1 MDSFSQFNLSDQ
13 IQSNLKEKGYS
24 QPTPIQEKVIPSVLE
39 KRDVVMQS
47 QTGSGKTAAFAL
59 PIVQNVMTEV
69 PAVQFVVLVPTRELA
84 FQVFGEFTELSK
96 DTGVKICA
104 IYGGSSMGAQI
115 QALRDGAQVVIGTP
129 GRVLD
134 HLKRRTM
141 SFSVVR
147 GVVLDEA
154 DKMLS
159 MGFFPDV
166 QLIFK
171 SLPKRR
177 QTVMSSATFP
187 YTVERL
193 IYQYMHD
200 PIRISMSIE
209 DMSPKEIAHLFCN
222 VESNRKEEILLAFL
236 EKEQPEASLIFCN
249 TKIDVKSVHLFL
261 TNAGIN
267 AEGMSSDLSQPQRE
281 RVLLKLRKGMVQHL
295 VCTDLAA
302 RGIDIPNLSHVFI
315 FSSSGDPETY
325 VHRTGRTGRAGKSGK
340 AISLIST
347 LDLASFKQ
355 SLRINQIEAQEIQR
369 PSEAEIVS
377 ARVEHDYRYLS
388 TIDFGK
394 DADVG
399 DEFTQLAEKLSS
411 EQVASMLPILL
422 ANFCRPELPAEIGG
436 YEPPPK
442 LEHSQPAAESSPERS
457 RHDRPKRERR
467 DRRDNRDRSRSRD
480 RSDRGPRSHDS
491 SGPRHS
497 PTPRS
502 APPSQPPPRRE
513 ERPTGKSDRFER
525 VCLAL
530 GREDGLDEMDIQ
542 HLLRRQGRARME
554 DIGHIEMGDHESLI
568 QIGSMSLNMVLQAD
582 GKHYKQ
588 FEIFVAKHTDDAEV
602 SST

>member
-1 MDSFSQFNLSDQ
+1 METFKELNLSEQ
-13 IQSNLKEKGYS
+13 IQKNLDTKGYEK
-24 QPTPIQEKVIPSVLE
+24 PTPIQGKVIPVILE

-47 QTGSGKTAAFAL
+47 QTGSGKTTAFGL
-59 PIVQNVMTEV
+59 PIVQNVMPDV

-84 FQVFGEFTELSK
+84 FQVYAELQDLAK
-96 DTGVKICA
+96 DTDVKICS

-115 QALRDGAQVVIGTP
+115 QALRNGAQIVIGTP

-159 MGFFPDV
+159 MGFFQDV

-177 QTVMSSATFP
+177 QTIMSSATFP
-187 YTVERL
+187 SSVERL
-193 IYQYMHD
+193 IYQYMHE
-200 PIRISMSIE
+200 PARISMSTE
-209 DMSPKEIAHLFCN
+209 DMSPKEIAHQYCS
-222 VESNRKEEILLAFL
+222 VESNRKEETLLAFL
-236 EKEQPEASLIFCN
+236 EKEQPAASLIFCN

-261 TNAGIN
+261 SNAGIN
-267 AEGMSSDLSQPQRE
+267 VEGLSSDLSQPQRE
-281 RVLLKLRKGMVQHL
+281 RVLLRLRNGLVHHL

-340 AISLIST
+340 AISLVAT

-355 SLRINQIEAQEIQR
+355 SLRTNQIDATEIQA
-369 PSEAEIVS
+369 PSEADILS
-377 ARVEHDYRYLS
+377 ARVSHELDALAA
-388 TIDFGK
+388 IDFGK

-399 DEFTQLAEKLSS
+399 DEFTQLAEKLSQ
-411 EQVASMLPILL
+411 EQINSLLPVLL
-422 ANFCRPELPAEIGG
+422 ANFCRREIPGDVQA

-442 LEHSQPAAESSPERS
+442 QSSSSPEPKDHEQRS
-457 RHDRPKRERR
+457 RKRNPRQRKGRR
-467 DRRDNRDRSRSRD
+467 DQREGRDSRDRSRRESQSPQKERGRRPQRD
-480 RSDRGPRSHDS
+480 SRGPRSD
-491 SGPRHS
+491 
-497 PTPRS
+497 TPR
-502 APPSQPPPRRE
+502 A
-513 ERPTGKSDRFER
+513 TGKSDHFER

-530 GREDGLDEMDIQ
+530 GRQDGLDEMDLQNI
-542 HLLRRQGRARME
+542 LRRQGRARME
-554 DIGHIEMGDHESLI
+554 DIGDINMGDHESFI
-568 QIGSMSLNMVLQAD
+568 QIGSKSLDSVLQAD
-582 GKHYKQ
+582 GKHFKQ
-588 FEIFVAKHTDDAEV
+588 FELFVGKAPKASDGEEA
-602 SST
+602 S